1 MEDSNNCIEERSREA
16 LDLFPEKQTNKRM
29 NE

>member
-1 MEDSNNCIEERSREA
+1 MEDSNNCIEGRSREA
-16 LDLFPEKQTNKRM
+16 LDLFPEKQTNKQT